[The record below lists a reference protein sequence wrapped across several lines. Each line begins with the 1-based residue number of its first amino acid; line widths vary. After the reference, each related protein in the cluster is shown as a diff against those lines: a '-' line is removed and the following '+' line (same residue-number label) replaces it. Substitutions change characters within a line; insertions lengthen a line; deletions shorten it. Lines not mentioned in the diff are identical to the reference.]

1 MRAVAPGQDRVAEL
15 FGEPT
20 DRERGAAE
28 WRATVA
34 AQDCPYTSKRCFKV
48 RKSDPDTSIGTCV
61 VRAGTELKPLIIC
74 PNRLLAGGRVFEDVL
89 PLLSRH
95 EPGNQLHLIPEVGTP
110 GGNID
115 YFLAST
121 KEGRP
126 VDFVGI
132 EFQTLDTTGSVWP
145 SRQEFLARVGA
156 LDPADAPPAKP
167 FGINWKMTAKTILV
181 QLHHKIE
188 TFEALDRKLVLVLQQ
203 ELMDYMAREFSFSH
217 LAAGSPADSLH
228 FHPYSL
234 GEDLALTLGT
244 PKSTDAEGIAAALN
258 LGEKDAL
265 DLETLNRRLEEKL
278 SEATAWEPVAD
289 EAPPP
294 LTDVSDD

>member
-1 MRAVAPGQDRVAEL
+1 MTAASAARSRVAEL

-20 DRERGAAE
+20 DRERSAAE
-28 WRATVA
+28 WGATVA
-34 AQDCPYTSKRCFKV
+34 AQGCPYTSKRCFKV

-61 VRAGTELKPLIIC
+61 VRAGAGLTPLIIC

-95 EPGNQLHLIPEVGTP
+95 EPGNELHLIPEVGTP
-110 GGNID
+110 GGTID
-115 YFLAST
+115 YFLTSVRAG
-121 KEGRP
+121 KP
-126 VDFVGI
+126 IDFVGI

-156 LDPADAPPAKP
+156 IEPAEAPPAKA

-188 TFEALDRKLVLVLQQ
+188 TFEALERKLVLVLQQ

-217 LAAGSPADSLH
+217 LAEGSPTDSLH

-234 GEDLALTLGT
+234 DDNLTLTLGT
-244 PKSTDAEGIAAALN
+244 PKSTDAEGIATALN

-265 DLETLNRRLEEKL
+265 DLPSLNRRLEEKL
-278 SEATAWEPVAD
+278 GEATSWRPTSHEL
-289 EAPPP
+289 PPP
-294 LTDVSDD
+294 QTDVSDD